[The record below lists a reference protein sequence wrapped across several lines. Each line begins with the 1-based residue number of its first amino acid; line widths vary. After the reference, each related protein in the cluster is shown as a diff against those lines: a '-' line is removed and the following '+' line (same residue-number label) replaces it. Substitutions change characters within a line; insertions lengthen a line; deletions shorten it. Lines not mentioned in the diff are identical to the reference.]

1 MKLRNKIHLYTTV
14 LFVVLLVL
22 INTAVYFTF
31 SRMMFTSEL
40 EQTEAEAENIVAT
53 LNDNQSS
60 VPIAELLRAYVPVNG
75 FVKIVMQDGA
85 VKSAAASSGNSDL
98 RDVSVPFYSEEV
110 TRTTEYQGTK
120 HALVSVPI
128 ILINGEVA
136 ALQVIESLET
146 TDQNLHVL
154 QIVLIVV
161 TLIAIIPLFISAR
174 FLSNLITRPITS
186 MTSTMQDIRESGR
199 FKQLELPEKSKD
211 ELYVMGETFNEMIT
225 LLQANYEKQ
234 EQFVSNASHELK
246 TPLTVIESYSSLL
259 ERRGRNDEALFDES
273 VEAIHSEAVRMKNL
287 TQQLLLL
294 AKHDEYWNV
303 DLTEIELSTFLQE
316 SMRAFEK
323 AYKRRVGVSV
333 EEGLSVLADAQKLK
347 QLLYIFM
354 DNARKYSEKEIQV
367 DAFRK
372 EGWAHIHIIDQGIGM
387 SQEDLERVFER
398 FYRVDKART
407 RKSGGFGLGLA
418 LAEDLA
424 RVMDAELLLHSEE
437 RAGTQAIIK
446 LPLSQ

>member
-22 INTAVYFTF
+22 INTAVYFSF
-31 SRMMFTSEL
+31 SRMIFTSEL
-40 EQTEAEAENIVAT
+40 EQTEAEAEQIVAT
-53 LNDNQSS
+53 LNENQSG
-60 VPIAELLRAYVPVNG
+60 VPIRELLLAYSPING
-75 FVKIVMQDGA
+75 IVQIVMKDAIGPG
-85 VKSAAASSGNSDL
+85 AASPDHSSL
-98 RDVSVPFYSEEV
+98 RERSSVTFYSEEV
-110 TRTTEYQGTK
+110 SRIIDYQGTK

-128 ILINGEVA
+128 IWTNGEVA
-136 ALQVIESLET
+136 ALQVTESLKAAE
-146 TDQNLHVL
+146 QNLNVL

-161 TLIAIIPLFISAR
+161 TLIATIPLFISAR

-259 ERRGRNDEALFDES
+259 ERRGRHDEALFDES

-287 TQQLLLL
+287 TQQFLLL
-294 AKHDEYWNV
+294 AKHEEYWNV
-303 DLTEIELSTFLQE
+303 DLTEIKLSTFLQE

-323 AYKRRVGVSV
+323 AYKRRVEVSV
-333 EEGLSVLADAQKLK
+333 EEGLNVLADAQKLK

-367 DAFRK
+367 DAFRN
-372 EGWAHIHIIDQGIGM
+372 EGRAQIHIIDQGIGM

-418 LAEDLA
+418 LAEELA
-424 RVMDAELLLHSEE
+424 QVMDAELLLHSEE
-437 RAGTQAIIK
+437 KTGTKAIIK